1 MSLQTAM
8 LTSATAARSLA
19 SAAVPGQEEAIRV
32 VLGMLREHGMDV
44 VFVGQYTEGTRR
56 FRVVETLGHGHGPA
70 AALATM
76 DGAHRV
82 EGRPLL
88 ECAVVLRDGRVLGK
102 LCCVSTVTDGA
113 STERDLRWLR
123 QGALL
128 VARLLDN
135 EQVLRE
141 LSAQSLNH

>member
-1 MSLQTAM
+1 MSLSNAM
-8 LTSATAARSLA
+8 LIS
-19 SAAVPGQEEAIRV
+19 SAASRSHSSPTSVPGQEEAIRV

-44 VFVGQYTEGTRR
+44 VFVGQFTEGSRR
-56 FRVVETLGHGHGPA
+56 FRVVETIAHGLA
-70 AALATM
+70 AAAATGVDAG
-76 DGAHRV
+76 DGRS
-82 EGRPLL
+82 LL
-88 ECAVVLRDGRVLGK
+88 ESTVVLRDGRVLGK
-102 LCCVSTVTDGA
+102 LCCVSAVTDPA
-113 STERDLRWLR
+113 TSERDLRWLR